1 MRRVP
6 VTAAA
11 VFSLSLAAYLST
23 VSAGLAEAARGSQ
36 PNPCAAPNE
45 VGPSFEETA
54 WQIWVAATC
63 PVNSDQYPFV
73 VWENWIEQAQL
84 YPANPSQGLKVPNSG
99 APTATHIL
107 HNSPLTIALS
117 PDLAVKVPGLLGAPD
132 AACNKAKAPPPGQP
146 NLIFCEEVRVNGA
159 AEDYIAGANLW
170 NRTGQEQAAA
180 NGDDI
185 EFPRPAVEVKVDW
198 TLLNRLGLDCDH
210 LPDEFTTH
218 PVHIEIIHGNC
229 FAMSGMHVMSKLI
242 DKWIWATFE
251 PQNSITNP
259 NRCKELGCYDPFGS
273 KPAKSGGHDTQLSR
287 NWSSSWM
294 PPIWRRNGKTI
305 GWTGCRPTTFHRS
318 SSKTRSSKEKMRP
331 YRPIAR
337 PAPPATICLRSRA
350 TASMASPCCR
360 PFPPILSGSRSPCR
374 QKPGSGAIL
383 PGRCCWLARTQIP
396 ISTPA
401 LRRQQRGPARS
412 A

>member
-6 VTAAA
+6 ETAAA
-11 VFSLSLAAYLST
+11 VFSLNLAAYLST
-23 VSAGLAEAARGSQ
+23 VSVGLAEAARGSQ

-107 HNSPLTIALS
+107 HNSPLTITLS
-117 PDLAVKVPGLLGAPD
+117 PELAVTVPGLLGAPD
-132 AACNKAKAPPPGQP
+132 AACNKAKVPPPGQP
-146 NLIFCEEVRVNGA
+146 NLIFCEEVRLNGA
-159 AEDYIAGANLW
+159 AEDYIAGTNRW

-180 NGDDI
+180 NRDNI

-198 TLLNRLGLDCDH
+198 TLLNSLGLDCNH
-210 LPDEFTTH
+210 LPDEFTAH
-218 PVHIEIIHGNC
+218 PVHIETIHGNC
-229 FAMSGMHVMSKLI
+229 FAMTGMHVMSKLI

-259 NRCKELGCYDPFGS
+259 NRCKDLGCYDPFGS
-273 KPAKSGGHDTQLSR
+273 KPAKSNGRDTQLSR
-287 NWSSSWM
+287 KLEQLMDAANLAPEWKNYRLDGVQTDYFSPKLLQNSVIEGENAGIPANRASCTTCHDLSSVKSD
-294 PPIWRRNGKTI
+294 GTD
-305 GWTGCRPTTFHRS
+305 GLTLLQ
-318 SSKTRSSKEKMRP
+318 
-331 YRPIAR
+331 AL
-337 PAPPATICLRSRA
+337 PADPVGFPQPLPSRA
-350 TASMASPCCR
+350 WIRRDFAWS
-360 PFPPILSGSRSPCR
+360 L
-374 QKPGSGAIL
+374 L
-383 PGRCCWLARTQIP
+383 LACPNANPHFNTCAP
-396 ISTPA
+396 
-401 LRRQQRGPARS
+401 
-412 A
+412 